1 MNRQGRPGEQ
11 KTREECSKN
20 LERSDRARCTEG
32 VHVNVVSQRHERNDE
47 TLSLDMQLKEER
59 VTRDRSTTARQ
70 TVRIDTVNDGGN
82 KKYRTHPPPK
92 IITKSDAVRPNIVEE
107 VGIGMT
113 AGVVLGKKL
122 KCVGKSATGR
132 VANNRSERAW
142 TLTARRTAR
151 KSAIIDNTQLAIMK
165 KDG

>member
-82 KKYRTHPPPK
+82 KK
-92 IITKSDAVRPNIVEE
+92 
-107 VGIGMT
+107 
-113 AGVVLGKKL
+113 
-122 KCVGKSATGR
+122 
-132 VANNRSERAW
+132 
-142 TLTARRTAR
+142 
-151 KSAIIDNTQLAIMK
+151 
-165 KDG
+165 